1 VLNSPVNPTG
11 TMVHADALAAICD
24 LVLEENARR
33 AGRERPLYLLYDQ
46 VYRMLTFGAT
56 RHVTPVALRPAMS
69 EYTISLD
76 AISKSF
82 AATGLRVGWAL
93 GPPDIM
99 RYMGDLVVHMGGWA
113 PRPEQ
118 VATAVLLG
126 SSDAVEDYHRTVNRG
141 LKERLDVLYAGVQAM
156 RAAGLR
162 VNATAPAG
170 AIYLSVQFAL
180 AGGRTP
186 GGERLVTNQDVRRY
200 LLDEADFAAVPF
212 QAFGVPEDTGWFR
225 LSVGAVSVA
234 GIEAAL
240 PKVRGAVERVVMDR
254 VATPA

>member
-1 VLNSPVNPTG
+1 VNPTG
-11 TMVHADALAAICD
+11 AMFRADALAAICD

-33 AGRERPLYLLYDQ
+33 RGRERPLYLLYDQ
-46 VYRMLTFGAT
+46 VYWMLAFGAIP
-56 RHVTPVALRPAMS
+56 HVTPVALRPAMT

-93 GPPDIM
+93 GPPDVM

-118 VATAVLLG
+118 VATAALLR
-126 SSDAVEDYHRTVNRG
+126 SAEAIADYHRIMNRG
-141 LKERLDVLYAGVQAM
+141 LKERLDALYAGVRAM
-156 RAAGLR
+156 QSAGLP
-162 VNATAPAG
+162 VDATAPAG
-170 AIYLSVQFAL
+170 AIYLSARFAL
-180 AGGRTP
+180 AGYRTAS
-186 GGERLVTNQDVRRY
+186 GQWLVTNQDIRRY

-212 QAFGVPEDTGWFR
+212 QAFGVPDDTGWFR

-234 GIEAAL
+234 DIEAAL
-240 PKVRGAVERVVMDR
+240 PKVRRALERVT
-254 VATPA
+254 APA